1 MFFVSDLQSFK
12 KDSECTHCT
21 SVVCKALNDTKN
33 IVVLQKRAISRLFTS
48 IDCRA
53 MRYRENAIHY
63 VERSLNQYQKSVH
76 MQCTRVWLLMLMLML
91 MSNE

>member
-1 MFFVSDLQSFK
+1 
-12 KDSECTHCT
+12 
-21 SVVCKALNDTKN
+21 
-33 IVVLQKRAISRLFTS
+33 
-48 IDCRA
+48 